1 MKMICFLFNVFYTN
15 KLFRIPLLDMT
26 EFRQEAEAVVLNKK
40 IFVIGGRDFK
50 GERVLDSIE
59 CFDISEGEWSRLT
72 SIPIPREG
80 FRCVTCRVSRDYL
93 TPVKLKWLPVSTNI
107 LKMSCWSLILDETG
121 CRVSMGLPLPKT
133 YCSRA
138 CYCLV
143 WFVSRV

>member
-72 SIPIPREG
+72 SIPIPRES
-80 FRCVTCRVSRDYL
+80 FRCVTCRVSGDYL
-93 TPVKLKWLPVSTNI
+93 TPMKLK
-107 LKMSCWSLILDETG
+107 
-121 CRVSMGLPLPKT
+121 
-133 YCSRA
+133 
-138 CYCLV
+138 
-143 WFVSRV
+143 

>member
-1 MKMICFLFNVFYTN
+1 MKMMCFLLNVCDTY

-59 CFDISEGEWSRLT
+59 CFDISEGEWSQLT
-72 SIPIPREG
+72 SLPIPREG

-93 TPVKLKWLPVSTNI
+93 TPMKLK
-107 LKMSCWSLILDETG
+107 
-121 CRVSMGLPLPKT
+121 
-133 YCSRA
+133 
-138 CYCLV
+138 
-143 WFVSRV
+143 